1 MRYCD
6 ILLSW
11 ITNIAF
17 YFVKDEENLHLTYQ
31 MKIIKEKSKRCIVL
45 YFNLKP
51 NFHSMLHNVLYMYI
65 VKGFLYIKLVSILLC
80 YQCN

>member
-51 NFHSMLHNVLYMYI
+51 NFHSMLHNVL
-65 VKGFLYIKLVSILLC
+65 
-80 YQCN
+80 

>member
-1 MRYCD
+1 MSYCD

-51 NFHSMLHNVLYMYI
+51 NFHSMLHNVL
-65 VKGFLYIKLVSILLC
+65 
-80 YQCN
+80 